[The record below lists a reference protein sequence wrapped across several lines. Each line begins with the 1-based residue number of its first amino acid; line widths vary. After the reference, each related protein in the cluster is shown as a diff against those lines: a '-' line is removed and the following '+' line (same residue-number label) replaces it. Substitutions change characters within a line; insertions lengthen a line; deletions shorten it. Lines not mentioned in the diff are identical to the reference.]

1 MNRPD
6 LCVDRTDLTA
16 LEGALDALETLHDY
30 EADQFNSERIR
41 VCLCMEA
48 SYWRQARHVVKR
60 LRSELGLNPRLIWTV

>member
-1 MNRPD
+1 

-41 VCLCMEA
+41 VCLCQEA